1 MSERV
6 TIAPPAALRWWPL
19 AQHLIVFVVFIAL
32 WEAAVRNEWV
42 SRLILP
48 SPFAVAAAWWNLAV
62 TTGLIWKHFF
72 VTLTEVLAGFLI
84 GAGFGCGI
92 AVLSAMSA
100 TFRRLVSPYMVAL
113 QVTPRIAI
121 APIIVAWLGF
131 DMEPKIAIAAI
142 ICFFPIF
149 INTLTGLMQVDE
161 DRMEMFRSMRASS
174 WQVFRHLQL
183 PGAMPVIM
191 AGFKTGISLALIG
204 AIVGEFV
211 SASVGM
217 GVIIQKFSFQLLLP
231 EAFAALIMLTAMG
244 LLLYGTATFTDRRV
258 VFWQHADLMT
268 RISRRMRAQN
278 AGILAG
284 GPQEPPQAAKAAP

>member
-1 MSERV
+1 M
-6 TIAPPAALRWWPL
+6 
-19 AQHLIVFVVFIAL
+19 FVAFVAL
-32 WEAAVRNEWV
+32 WEISVQRGWV

-48 SPFAVAAAWWNLAV
+48 SPFAVVAAFWDLAV
-62 TTGLIWKHFF
+62 VSGLVWRHFA
-72 VTLTEVLAGFLI
+72 VTLWEVVAGFAI

-92 AVLSAMSA
+92 AVLSAMSP

-131 DMEPKIAIAAI
+131 NMEPKIAIAAI

-149 INTLTGLMQVDE
+149 INTLTGLMQADE
-161 DRMEMFRSMRASS
+161 DRAEMFRSMRASS

-183 PGAMPVIM
+183 PGAMPVVM

-217 GVIIQKFSFQLLLP
+217 GVIIQRFSFQLLLP
-231 EAFAALIMLTAMG
+231 EAFACLALLTVMG
-244 LLLYGTATFTDRRV
+244 LMLYSLATLADRKV
-258 VFWQHADLMT
+258 VFWQHSDLTT
-268 RISRRMRAQN
+268 RISRRTRQR
-278 AGILAG
+278 LA
-284 GPQEPPQAAKAAP
+284 PLLDRAKAAAREDVPAAA